1 MVPTDQQKMLQGTGE
16 MTAAGASIE
25 TGVTEVILVVMITT
39 VLIVV
44 GEGMDFSI
52 AGKGKGMVRE
62 AAQKGAPVG
71 AHGGAKKN
79 MGRIGTKWEETE
91 SDAL

>member
-1 MVPTDQQKMLQGTGE
+1 MVPTDLQKMLQGIGE

-25 TGVTEVILVVMITT
+25 TDVTEVILVVMITT

-44 GEGMDFSI
+44 GGGMDFSI

-62 AAQKGAPVG
+62 AAQKGAPAGV
-71 AHGGAKKN
+71 HGGAKKN
-79 MGRIGTKWEETE
+79 MGWIGTKWEETE